1 MGHSRNRR
9 WVAMAP
15 TITSTRPLAAS
26 GVSHVSTS
34 SHPGSTRPSAPRTS
48 ASPIPR
54 SVSWE
59 KPSTQRICSRSFSF
73 GWTSLRAPVAR
84 NTSASTTWR
93 IHTKVFMGRSC
104 AQGDRQGR
112 RHARPSVPSP
122 RVSPVTGPEQRP
134 TLPERAG
141 DTTAESPWP
150 VRLLSMKIAEYV
162 EKMSVL
168 WVEGQVVQLTR
179 RPGSRTAYLTL
190 RDPDVDMSLSVAIS
204 TNALDAMPVPVA
216 QGARVVLQAKP
227 VFWTQR
233 GSLMLDARQIRPVGV
248 GELLARVEHLKRT
261 LASEGLFDADRKRS
275 LPFLPRVVG
284 LVCGRASAAEKD
296 VVENARRRWPTVR
309 FEIREVAVQG
319 PTAVQ
324 EVNAALA
331 ELDQH
336 PQVDVIVVA
345 RGGGSVEDLLPFSNE
360 AMVRAVAAARTPVV
374 SAIGHDVDTPLLDYV
389 ADYRASTPTDAAKAV
404 VPDVHAERTGI
415 RHSRDRGRRALQA
428 RIASE
433 RRHLTALR
441 SRPVMA
447 RPTAMIDARRQE
459 LDALTD
465 RAHRRVL
472 AAVHRAVDQID

>member
-1 MGHSRNRR
+1 
-9 WVAMAP
+9 
-15 TITSTRPLAAS
+15 
-26 GVSHVSTS
+26 
-34 SHPGSTRPSAPRTS
+34 
-48 ASPIPR
+48 
-54 SVSWE
+54 
-59 KPSTQRICSRSFSF
+59 
-73 GWTSLRAPVAR
+73 
-84 NTSASTTWR
+84 
-93 IHTKVFMGRSC
+93 
-104 AQGDRQGR
+104 
-112 RHARPSVPSP
+112 
-122 RVSPVTGPEQRP
+122 VTGPDQRP
-134 TLPERAG
+134 VLAERAG

-261 LASEGLFDADRKRS
+261 LASEGLFDPRRKRP
-275 LPFLPRVVG
+275 LPFLPRTVG

-319 PTAVQ
+319 PSAVQ
-324 EVNAALA
+324 EVMAALQ
-331 ELDQH
+331 ELDGLER
-336 PQVDVIVVA
+336 VDVIVIA

-360 AMVRAVAAARTPVV
+360 ALLRAVSAARTPVV
-374 SAIGHDVDTPLLDYV
+374 SAIGHDVDTPLLDHV
-389 ADYRASTPTDAAKAV
+389 ADWRASTPTDAGKRV
-404 VPDVHAERTGI
+404 VPDAQAEREGI
-415 RHSRDRGRRALQA
+415 SQARARARRALAA
-428 RIASE
+428 RVSSE
-433 RRHLTALR
+433 RRHLVALR
-441 SRPVMA
+441 SRPVVA
-447 RPTAMIDARRQE
+447 NPAAMIDARRAE

-465 RAHRRVL
+465 RATRRVL
-472 AAVHRAVDQID
+472 ASVHRASDQVGHLRAQVRTLSPLSTLERGYAVVQHRDGRVVMDQDEVVPDELLRVRVARGDFATRVVGLAADAG